1 MYDSKHPLKSLGIM
15 APLVALALFIVNRIK
30 PGLGLTDADVAP
42 LIDAVDVTAGL
53 VLGIIGRWRATKEV
67 SLSAV
72 ALIAFLPLA
81 LIACATDQVGTAAG
95 QVQQL
100 CAAGAP
106 IVAQAQQAPDLSEE
120 ATIFKAYAEAA
131 CKASGA
137 VAETLAPKIEPTT
150 PAWLRSV
157 LDGLQVAA
165 QLAPVLLPLL

>member
-15 APLVALALFIVNRIK
+15 APLVALALFIGNRVK

-42 LIDAVDVTAGL
+42 LIDAIDVTAGL
-53 VLGIIGRWRATKEV
+53 VLGIVGRWRATAEITVK
-67 SLSAV
+67 
-72 ALIAFLPLA
+72 ALALAAILPLA
-81 LIACATDQVGTAAG
+81 LAGCTTDRVGNAAG

-100 CAAGAP
+100 CVAGAP
-106 IVAQAQQAPDLSEE
+106 LVAQAQQAPDLSEE

-150 PAWLRSV
+150 PTWLRAV